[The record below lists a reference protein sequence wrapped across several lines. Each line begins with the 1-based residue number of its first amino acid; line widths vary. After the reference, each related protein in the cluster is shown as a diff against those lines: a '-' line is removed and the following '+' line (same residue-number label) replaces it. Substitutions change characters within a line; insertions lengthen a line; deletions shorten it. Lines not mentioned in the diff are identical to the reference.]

1 MSVCAMSGETDRERD
16 REREREER
24 EPLLLPVPVEPGIL
38 IQTHTHS
45 LSLSHT
51 HTHAHSHAQKHKHTH
66 SLTHTLGSQSTR
78 GRYEPI
84 GILGPPALF
93 RPQSGGLGEGGERRG
108 GGGKRER
115 CASCGC
121 AEEKADLK
129 AKPLS
134 LAVAYCGR

>member
-1 MSVCAMSGETDRERD
+1 MSVCAMPGETDRERD

-38 IQTHTHS
+38 IQTHTHTLS

-93 RPQSGGLGEGGERRG
+93 RPQSGGLGGRGGGEREMRKLRLRG
-108 GGGKRER
+108 GEGGFE
-115 CASCGC
+115 S
-121 AEEKADLK
+121 
-129 AKPLS
+129 
-134 LAVAYCGR
+134 